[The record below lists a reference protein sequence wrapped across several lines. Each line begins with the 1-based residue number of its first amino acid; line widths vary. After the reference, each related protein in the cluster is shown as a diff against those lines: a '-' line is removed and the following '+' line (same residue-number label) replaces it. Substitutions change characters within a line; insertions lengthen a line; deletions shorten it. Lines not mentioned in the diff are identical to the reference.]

1 MLLVLNAVVT
11 ETLGKFFLKKF
22 VNMSFAQEGGGF
34 NISCPPPEYAT
45 TAMVKLISRRRKI
58 IRFASPG
65 VFVEAD
71 YDFLAKLRE
80 DMGEET
86 DLLPEYQLIT
96 RQIVCEV
103 HLDTL

>member
-1 MLLVLNAVVT
+1 LDSAPAETGDGQPVSSARPRAVSRR
-11 ETLGKFFLKKF
+11 KR
-22 VNMSFAQEGGGF
+22 GGGGTKKADKRL
-34 NISCPPPEYAT
+34 S
-45 TAMVKLISRRRKI
+45 
-58 IRFASPG
+58 
-65 VFVEAD
+65 AD

-103 HLDTL
+103 AEDGMDFLDSRQQFWGSIK